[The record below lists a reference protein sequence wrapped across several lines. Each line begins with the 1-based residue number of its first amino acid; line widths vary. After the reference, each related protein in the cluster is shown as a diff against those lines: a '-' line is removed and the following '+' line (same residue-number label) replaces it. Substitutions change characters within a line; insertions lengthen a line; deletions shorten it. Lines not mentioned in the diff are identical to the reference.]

1 MERTGK
7 IMGPK
12 YWKQAIKELKQTD
25 SILKTIIDDKSQLD
39 IKIKTDPFITLA
51 RAIVG
56 QQISVKAAETIWR
69 RLVELESKLNPSS
82 IVKLSENK
90 LKKVGL
96 SARKVGYLKDLGTK
110 FAANK
115 FDVKTWSRLDDTEI
129 TRQLVTVKGIG
140 EWTAEMFLIF
150 YMGRPDVFPTADI
163 GLQRAM
169 SIHYKNRHPIT
180 KQEMITIAKK
190 WMPWRTVATWYLWRS
205 IDPIPVEY

>member
-1 MERTGK
+1 MEQTVS

-12 YWKQAIKELKQTD
+12 YWKQAIKELQQTD

-69 RLVELESKLNPSS
+69 RLVELESKLNPST
-82 IVKLSENK
+82 IVKLSEKK

-96 SARKVGYLKDLGTK
+96 STRKIDYLKDLGIK
-110 FAANK
+110 FTANK
-115 FDVKTWSRLDDTEI
+115 FDVKTWSKLDDTEI
-129 TRQLVTVKGIG
+129 TQQLVTVKGIG

-150 YMGRPDVFPTADI
+150 YMGRPDVFPLADI

-169 SIHYKNRHPIT
+169 SIHYKNKQPIT

-190 WMPWRTVATWYLWRS
+190 WIPWRTVATWYLWRS

>member
-1 MERTGK
+1 MEHAGK
-7 IMGPK
+7 RMKPK
-12 YWKQAIKELKQTD
+12 YWKQAIKELKQAD

-56 QQISVKAAETIWR
+56 QQISVKAAETIWG
-69 RLVELESKLNPSS
+69 RLGELESKLNPFT
-82 IVKLSENK
+82 IDKLSEK
-90 LKKVGL
+90 QLKKVGL
-96 SARKVGYLKDLGTK
+96 SARKIEYLKDLGTK
-110 FAANK
+110 FTANK
-115 FDVKTWSRLDDTEI
+115 FDVKTWSKLDDTEI
-129 TRQLVTVKGIG
+129 TEQLVTVKGIG

-150 YMGRPDVFPTADI
+150 YMGRPDVFPLADI

-169 SIHYKNRHPIT
+169 SIHYKNKQPIT

>member
-69 RLVELESKLNPSS
+69 RLVELEPKLNPSS

-129 TRQLVTVKGIG
+129 TQQLVTVKGIG

-150 YMGRPDVFPTADI
+150 YMGRPDVFPLADI

-169 SIHYKNRHPIT
+169 SVHYKNNQPIT

>member
-7 IMGPK
+7 RMGPK

-56 QQISVKAAETIWR
+56 QQISVKAAETIWG
-69 RLVELESKLNPSS
+69 RLVELESKLNPFA
-82 IVKLSENK
+82 IDKLSEK
-90 LKKVGL
+90 QLKKVGL
-96 SARKVGYLKDLGTK
+96 SARKIEYLKDLGTK
-110 FAANK
+110 FTANK
-115 FDVKTWSRLDDTEI
+115 FDVKTWSKLEDTEI
-129 TRQLVTVKGIG
+129 RQQLVTVKGIG
-140 EWTAEMFLIF
+140 QWTAEMFLIF
-150 YMGRPDVFPTADI
+150 YMGRPDIFPLADI

-169 SIHYKNRHPIT
+169 SIHYKNKQPIT
-180 KQEMITIAKK
+180 KHEMITIAKK

>member
-1 MERTGK
+1 
-7 IMGPK
+7 MGPK
-12 YWKQAIKELKQTD
+12 YWKQAIKELQQTD

-69 RLVELESKLNPSS
+69 RLVELESKLNPST
-82 IVKLSENK
+82 IVKLSEKK

-96 SARKVGYLKDLGTK
+96 STRKIDYLKDLGIK
-110 FAANK
+110 FTANK
-115 FDVKTWSRLDDTEI
+115 FDVKTWSKLDDTEI
-129 TRQLVTVKGIG
+129 TQQLVTVKGIG

-150 YMGRPDVFPTADI
+150 YMGRPDVFPLADI

-169 SIHYKNRHPIT
+169 SIHYKNKQPIT

-190 WMPWRTVATWYLWRS
+190 WIPWRTVATWYLWRS